1 MDWDSKL
8 CMSRVS
14 RERKVQVLESFR
26 KCGSRLNR
34 EHIIGRQ
41 KDQNEYVILLTGHL
55 NMGKIEIKIEISK
68 KLLNVKTGKKK
79 RT

>member
-1 MDWDSKL
+1 MGFIVYL
-8 CMSRVS
+8 LFG
-14 RERKVQVLESFR
+14 ENFR

-55 NMGKIEIKIEISK
+55 NMGKIEISK

>member
-1 MDWDSKL
+1 MGFIVYL
-8 CMSRVS
+8 LFG
-14 RERKVQVLESFR
+14 ENFR